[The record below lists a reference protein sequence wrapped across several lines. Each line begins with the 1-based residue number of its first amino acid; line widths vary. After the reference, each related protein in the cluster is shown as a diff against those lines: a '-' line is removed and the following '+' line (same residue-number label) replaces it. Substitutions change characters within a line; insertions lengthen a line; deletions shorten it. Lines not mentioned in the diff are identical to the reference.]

1 MFYSINQALGRALAV
16 LTLSFGSSVVLFAA
30 DPAPSPS
37 AADLLS
43 APVEVGETV
52 TDVEP
57 TQKAAPKD
65 ATAPAGA
72 TDAQGANKN
81 SPSVIPPA
89 APGAAAT
96 TPSLNLTINLINRL
110 VQRGVLTKEDAEELM
125 HQAEEDVV
133 RAQEA
138 AAIQTASAPPPPS
151 DDEVRVTYVP
161 QVVKDQIRDEIKQE
175 VMEEAREQN
184 WAAPNA
190 FPEWVSRFR
199 LFGDVRVR
207 YEGDFY
213 PSGNDN
219 TGAFP
224 NFNAINT
231 GPPFDVTGT
240 VFSPQ
245 YNVDQDRNRFRLRA
259 RAGALVEL
267 GEGFTAG
274 LRIATGEDNSPVS
287 PNQTL
292 GVANQKQGGNYSKYE
307 IWLDRAFIRYELGG
321 TPQEDL
327 VISVG
332 RFDNPFLTTNMIWDD
347 DLGFDGLALEG
358 RYEVV
363 KGVTPFVVAGAF
375 PVFNTDLNFSTN
387 QPSKFPSEDKYLFG
401 GQAGLNWQINRDLTV
416 KLAVAYYDFQN
427 IEGKLSSPFTPL
439 TPTDQGDTDDSRPS
453 FAQRGN
459 TYFPI
464 RDIVPTPGEPPNG
477 NANGTKLQFQYFGLV
492 TPFRELAVTGR
503 LDFSRYDPVH
513 FTLEG
518 EFVTNLAFDYNHING
533 IAVNNRGPNTVS
545 GAPGNFEGGNKAGMI
560 QLRAGSPTLNK
571 RWAWNV
577 GIGYRYVESD
587 ATVDGFADSDFG
599 GGGTNL
605 QGFTIGG
612 QLALS
617 PHVWL
622 TLRWL
627 SADAIAGPTYKNDI
641 IQFDIN
647 ARF

>member
-1 MFYSINQALGRALAV
+1 M
-16 LTLSFGSSVVLFAA
+16 
-30 DPAPSPS
+30 
-37 AADLLS
+37 S
-43 APVEVGETV
+43 APVEAGDTPT
-52 TDVEP
+52 TDAGP
-57 TQKAAPKD
+57 TQQAGPKD
-65 ATAPAGA
+65 AIAPASNISPQSGHENA
-72 TDAQGANKN
+72 
-81 SPSVIPPA
+81 PSVSV
-89 APGAAAT
+89 PGAAPA

-110 VQRGVLTKEDAEELM
+110 VQRGVLTKEDAEELI

-133 RAQEA
+133 HAQETA
-138 AAIQTASAPPPPS
+138 AQQVAPTPPPPS

-161 QVVKDQIRDEIKQE
+161 QIVKDQIRDEIKQE
-175 VMEEAREQN
+175 VMDEAREQK
-184 WAAPNA
+184 WAAPNT
-190 FPEWVSRFR
+190 FPEWVSRFK
-199 LFGDVRVR
+199 LFGDIRVR

-213 PSGNDN
+213 PPGNDN

-231 GPPFDVTGT
+231 GPPFDVAGT

-327 VISVG
+327 VVSVG
-332 RFDNPFLTTNMIWDD
+332 RFDNPFFTTNMIWDE

-363 KGVTPFVVAGAF
+363 KGVTPFLVAGAF

-464 RDIVPTPGEPPNG
+464 RDIVPTADNDF
-477 NANGTKLQFQYFGLV
+477 GTTKQFQYFGLV
-492 TPFRELAVTGR
+492 TPFRDLAVNGR
-503 LDFSRYDPVH
+503 IDFSHYDPVH
-513 FTLEG
+513 FALEG
-518 EFVTNLAFDYNHING
+518 EFATNLAFNYNHINA
-533 IAVNNRGPNTVS
+533 IAVNNRGPNTAS
-545 GAPGNFEGGNKAGMI
+545 GMPGDFAGGNKAWMV
-560 QLRAGSPTLNK
+560 QLRAGSPTLDK

-577 GIGYRYVESD
+577 GIGYRYIESD
-587 ATVDGFADSDFG
+587 AIVDAFADSDFG

-605 QGFTIGG
+605 KGYTIGG

-627 SADAIAGPTYKNDI
+627 SANSIAGPTYNNDI
-641 IQFDIN
+641 IQFDLN